1 MLTRPKKGIPSD
13 WYVMGK
19 HKQNFHQ
26 HLVHNFLDTRLPWY
40 SQEFPRLSATMS
52 TEGLTCWLSPSSLS
66 FKSDMTLSISM
77 NETVN
82 GPSLE
87 DCRVWIL
94 QDCTIMPM
102 SVSFAFGHLICLTN
116 LRAHTEAAT
125 SPVAPQMGVL
135 WWVSYSS
142 MFDIT
147 LCWTF
152 SWQVLLIS

>member
-1 MLTRPKKGIPSD
+1 MLRRPKKGIPSD

-26 HLVHNFLDTRLPWY
+26 HLIHNFLDTSLPWY
-40 SQEFPRLSATMS
+40 SQEFPRLRATMS
-52 TEGLTCWLSPSSLS
+52 TEGWPADFLSHHFLLN
-66 FKSDMTLSISM
+66 LSISM

-87 DCRVWIL
+87 DYRLWIL